1 VDGLRRLSY
10 LALLAGCLLAT
21 APLEFLLR
29 TRVYARWRRLLLAV
43 APGLLLGVGWD
54 RYAVRHRQWSF
65 DRRYLSGLRL
75 VGLPIEEVL
84 FFVVIPICAVLTLEA
99 VRRRRPGWLIG
110 DERLGNE
117 RSGDERLGDDE
128 HPGGER

>member
-1 VDGLRRLSY
+1 MDGLSY

-29 TRVYARWRRLLLAV
+29 TRVYARWRRLLIAI
-43 APGLLLGVGWD
+43 APGLLLGVSWD
-54 RYAVRHRQWSF
+54 RYAVAHRQWSF

-75 VGLPIEEVL
+75 AGLPIEEVL
-84 FFVVIPICAVLTLEA
+84 FFVVIPVCAVLTLEA

-110 DERLGNE
+110 DERLGDE
-117 RSGDERLGDDE
+117 PIGDERLGDEHLGDE
-128 HPGGER
+128 R